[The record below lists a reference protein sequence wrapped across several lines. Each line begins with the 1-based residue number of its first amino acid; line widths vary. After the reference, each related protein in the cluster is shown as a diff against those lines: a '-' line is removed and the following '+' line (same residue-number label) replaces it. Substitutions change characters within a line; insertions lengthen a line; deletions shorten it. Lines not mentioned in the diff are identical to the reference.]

1 MKKYQE
7 RYIEN
12 LQEIVRL
19 SQSPRE
25 LPADVAAFLETHR
38 RTGVR
43 VRELIRANTAL
54 LRTNLFPMLDDIVS
68 AGEEEIACLDEFASR
83 LGAGGVNQLDLLLT
97 YSIHNALITYAR
109 RWEKRDMLIR
119 ELYQTGMD
127 LFYMEGIVSRTGKN
141 RYRWK
146 MDLMFGEAASYI
158 KQYDDIQDP
167 ETRGYIHRAM
177 GNLALSCS
185 GVSEE
190 DGRRKLDAIRRS
202 LRILEDPAYR
212 AKTPSLPWDM
222 YTYKSHQE
230 RATALGVL
238 RAGSSDPQ
246 VLREVMESAQ
256 YIRERQLEAARKRG
270 EKPQVRWEM
279 VYEAVQYHCGIRP
292 LSDLLQWLE
301 RVYLERDEND
311 YSENGIYC
319 NVFIPALYADY
330 LGRHEEYRLKKKPV
344 LSLMYR
350 RLVHYARNMPGNQMD
365 EALQRDLI
373 SCLLSFVE
381 YPDGIS
387 RKDFLL
393 QVVVCRDP
401 DAYVLQRMI
410 AQVTRLM
417 AAKALRERPE
427 LFVGTLGCGSVEEV
441 RAREEELLRFA
452 FDCGMLHDV
461 GMLVFNSMI
470 RRIGRSW
477 MQEEREMYQ
486 YHVFAGEWMLRES
499 ESTRIYAPTALGHH
513 RFYDGSGGYPEEY
526 DRNANP
532 NRVVTDLVGGAALLV
547 HLMDDLSYRSRKSL
561 TLDQTLAQVREES
574 GHNLAPIATDL
585 LLDMRTELEEYLR
598 DGQLRA
604 YEEAFQ
610 LLRGVEHSGAVI

>member
-1 MKKYQE
+1 MKEYQE

-12 LQEIVRL
+12 LLEILRL
-19 SQSPRE
+19 TQVPGE
-25 LPADVAAFLETHR
+25 LPDDVAAFLEEHR
-38 RTGVR
+38 RAGVR
-43 VRELIRANTAL
+43 VRELIRRNTAL
-54 LRTNLFPMLDDIVS
+54 LRANLFPVLDDIVS
-68 AGEEEIACLDEFASR
+68 AGEEEIACLDEFAAR
-83 LGAGGVNQLDLLLT
+83 LSAGGVNQLDLLLT
-97 YSIHNALITYAR
+97 YNIHNALLTYAR
-109 RWEKRDMLIR
+109 QWEKRDMLIR
-119 ELYQTGMD
+119 MLYLTGMD
-127 LFYMEGIVSRTGKN
+127 LFYMEGLISRTGKN

-146 MDLMFGEAASYI
+146 MGLMFGEAASYI
-158 KQYDDIQDP
+158 KKYDEIEDP

-177 GNLALSCS
+177 GNLALSFS

-190 DGRRKLDAIRRS
+190 EGRRKLDAIRRS

-212 AKTPSLPWDM
+212 EKTPSLPWET

-230 RATALGVL
+230 RSTALGVL

-256 YIRERQLEAARKRG
+256 YIRERQLESARKRG
-270 EKPQVRWEM
+270 SKPLVRWEM
-279 VYEAVQYHCGIRP
+279 AYEAAQYHCGIRP
-292 LSDLLQWLE
+292 LPHLLQWLE
-301 RVYLERDEND
+301 QAYLARDESD

-330 LGRHEEYRLKKKPV
+330 LGRHEEYRRKKEPV

-350 RLVHYARNMPGNQMD
+350 RLVHYARNIPENQLD
-365 EALQRDLI
+365 EVLQRDLT

-387 RKDFLL
+387 RKEFLL

-410 AQVTRLM
+410 AQVTRMM
-417 AAKALRERPE
+417 AAKALREGPE
-427 LFVGTLGCGSVEEV
+427 LFVGTLDCRSVEEV
-441 RAREEELLRFA
+441 RAREDELLRFA
-452 FDCGMLHDV
+452 FDSGMLHDV
-461 GMLVFNSMI
+461 GMLVFSGMI

-477 MQEEREMYQ
+477 LQEEREIYQ

-513 RFYDGSGGYPEEY
+513 RFYDGSAGYPEEY
-526 DRNANP
+526 DRSANP
-532 NRVVTDLVGGAALLV
+532 NRVITDLVGGAAALV
-547 HLMDDLSYRSRKSL
+547 HFTDDLSYRSRKNL
-561 TLDQTLAQVREES
+561 TLDQALDEVRKES
-574 GHNLAPIATDL
+574 GHNLAPFAADL
-585 LLDMRTELEEYLR
+585 LLGMRAELEEYLK

-604 YEEAFQ
+604 YEEAFR
-610 LLRGVEHSGAVI
+610 LLRGVEHSD